1 MHDDLDTRNPG
12 EEALNKAEK
21 VREIRHQNQKKR
33 NKKRYAIKFREKYKK
48 KHGKLPEGIKE
59 KLLYTLKQNIY
70 VKKAALIGS
79 AVTMLL
85 MILTMTA
92 VSSCGAIFTD
102 GMSTVMAG
110 SYQSKP
116 AEIDAAD
123 VQMTEKEMQLQD
135 EIDSIEDKYPGY
147 DEYEYDIDPIGHD
160 PFTLISYL
168 SAKHTDFTASGVS
181 EDIESLYDRMYD
193 LSTQE
198 REETRT
204 KTVTKIGTRE
214 VTDPETGLTYEEE
227 YEYEDEEEY
236 TVTIL
241 SVTLKK
247 TEMEDLVQADLNAED
262 KDLYD
267 TYTQTKGLLQY
278 FYTPLNL
285 NWQSYIKSYY
295 GYRKNPQT
303 GDLEFHKGLDISVPE
318 GTEVLAAQ
326 DGKVSSAA
334 FDDYYGN
341 YVVIEDTGGY
351 SSKYA
356 HLASMTVTAGQDISH
371 GAVIGR
377 TGHTGSATGSELHI
391 ECLYRGDHYDPLFY
405 FENGEGSLYPTNAD
419 TGEYLPVEA
428 TGDAKALIDE
438 AMKYLDYPY
447 VWGGS
452 NPETSFD
459 CSGFVSW
466 CLNTSGYAVV
476 GRQTA
481 QGLYN
486 LSGSVPA
493 DSAQPG
499 DLIFFTGTYK
509 SSGPVSHVG
518 IYLGNG
524 QMIHAGDPIKI
535 SNINTSYWQS
545 HFYGYG
551 KVIRSA

>member
-1 MHDDLDTRNPG
+1 MHDNNIDLNPSNDAVKKT
-12 EEALNKAEK
+12 EKA
-21 VREIRHQNQKKR
+21 REVRHQRQKKR
-33 NKKRYAIKFREKYKK
+33 NKKYALKFRKNYKK
-48 KHGKLPEGIKE
+48 KYGKLPQGIKE
-59 KLLYTLKQNIY
+59 KVLYFLKRSIY
-70 VKKAALIGS
+70 VKKAALIGTG
-79 AVTMLL
+79 VTAIIGIII
-85 MILTMTA
+85 MIT

-102 GMSTVMAG
+102 GMSGVVEG
-110 SYQSKP
+110 SYQSEPK
-116 AEIDAAD
+116 EIDKAD
-123 VQMTEKEMQLQD
+123 VLMTEKEMQLQD
-135 EIDSIEDKYPGY
+135 EIDRIEDTYPGY

-160 PFTLISYL
+160 PYTLISYL
-168 SAKHTDFTASGVS
+168 SAKHIAFTSDEVTG
-181 EDIESLYDRMYD
+181 DIESLYDRMYD
-193 LSTQE
+193 LKTEE

-204 KTVTKIGTRE
+204 RTVTKTGIRE
-214 VTDPETGLTYEEE
+214 VTDPATGLTHEEE

-236 TVTIL
+236 TVNIL
-241 SVTLKK
+241 CVSLKK
-247 TEMEDLVQADLNAED
+247 KEMEELAEADLSAED

-267 TYTQTKGLLQY
+267 TYNETKGLIQY

-295 GYRKNPQT
+295 GYRKNPQS
-303 GDLEFHKGLDISVPE
+303 GDLEFHKGVDISVPE

-334 FDDYYGN
+334 FDDHYGN
-341 YVVIEDTGGY
+341 YIVIEDTEGY
-351 SSKYA
+351 ASKYA
-356 HLASMTVTAGQDISH
+356 HLESLTVSTGEDVTH

-391 ECLYRGDHYDPLFY
+391 DCLYRGDHYDPLFY
-405 FENGEGSLYPTNAD
+405 FENGEGSLYPTDAD

-438 AMKYLDYPY
+438 AMKYLNYPY

-452 NPETSFD
+452 SPETSFD

-466 CLNTSGYAVV
+466 CLNASGYADV

-481 QGLYN
+481 QGLSN
-486 LSGSVPA
+486 ISSRVSA
-493 DSAQPG
+493 EDAQPG

-551 KVIRSA
+551 RI